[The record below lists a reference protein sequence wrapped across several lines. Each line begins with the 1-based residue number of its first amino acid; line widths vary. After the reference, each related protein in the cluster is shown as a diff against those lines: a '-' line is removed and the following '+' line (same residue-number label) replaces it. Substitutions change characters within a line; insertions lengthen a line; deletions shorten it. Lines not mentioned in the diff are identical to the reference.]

1 MNNSLNHAGRDSV
14 RGELPDSAPERS
26 EKIGTEKTRIMM
38 VDDHPIVREGMA
50 QFLNAQPDLHLCCEA
65 GSSQEAHA
73 LMPSCDPAL
82 VIVDISLKHE
92 SGLDLIKSLRRNH
105 PQVALLAMSQHD
117 ELIFAEHALRAGASG
132 YLMKQEATSHI
143 LLAIRRVLA
152 GDVYLS
158 DAMHSRLS
166 RRLMHPGS
174 VAPSPLAGLSERLSL
189 VEAAMFWFDAD
200 LSNLHVRPTLSDLE
214 QIDFGGVLR
223 EAAESLKAEAENP
236 AANPVERRRAEEA
249 LVQLFLMT
257 RNDIKGNAA

>member
-174 VAPSPLAGLSERLSL
+174 VAPSPLAGLSEREFE
-189 VEAAMFWFDAD
+189 V
-200 LSNLHVRPTLSDLE
+200 LHLLGLGFGTR
-214 QIDFGGVLR
+214 QI
-223 EAAESLKAEAENP
+223 AERLNRSVKTIESHRASLKDKLQLRSGVDLVHFA
-236 AANPVERRRAEEA
+236 
-249 LVQLFLMT
+249 VQLSAQT
-257 RNDIKGNAA
+257 KS